1 MVVSKRLLVE
11 SNLQGEVTGLPGKLQ
26 REFIHIVLD
35 VKKKKKNVEVDSN
48 CLRGIY
54 VVLSFKHRD
63 FCSCS

>member
-35 VKKKKKNVEVDSN
+35 IKKNVEVDS
-48 CLRGIY
+48 
-54 VVLSFKHRD
+54 
-63 FCSCS
+63 